1 MVAEARTYVDI
12 ESALREWARDAVT
25 SVNRR
30 VFFGPNNSAPFPQ
43 IVVFR
48 IAGTDDRCL
57 IQFDAW
63 GESKAQAAAVAAE
76 LQTAADQLSRY
87 AHNGV
92 LLHGALVEGA
102 RWQPDE
108 ESDQPRYIV
117 DMTVMATAD
126 GSGDAS

>member
-1 MVAEARTYVDI
+1 MVAEARVHVDV
-12 ESALREWARDAVT
+12 EAAVREWARGAVA
-25 SVNRR
+25 SVQRR

-43 IVVFR
+43 IVLFR
-48 IAGTDDRCL
+48 IAGPDDRCL
-57 IQFDAW
+57 IQFDVWA
-63 GESKAQAAAVAAE
+63 ESKAQAAAVAAE

-87 AHNGV
+87 AHGGV

-102 RWQPDE
+102 RWQPAE

-117 DMTVMATAD
+117 DLTVFATAD